1 MTVVNVSATS
11 FPQTLDWLHSYLLEV
26 LQLLLSHSEPSQVNK
41 IFFNNTNCVTW
52 IVLLSIEFINL
63 NRWNPNPSMSFTSF
77 CQSAYINRSAE
88 LDCVHFLVCS
98 ALSRDVV
105 HHQAPRLVLNCSVLY
120 TKMHKFSYHGHHGR
134 LYVKGYEQQL
144 HKPFGQF
151 SLYTAQTRKSFN
163 RCRILVSPNM
173 LLLFSYII
181 WNQAGRIESSPFSH
195 SPFLCCKDLGFGVK
209 NALKHLE

>member
-134 LYVKGYEQQL
+134 LYVRVWTTTAQAIWSI
-144 HKPFGQF
+144 F
-151 SLYTAQTRKSFN
+151 SLHCSDKEKFQSMQNTSITKHVASFLLYHMKSSWEN
-163 RCRILVSPNM
+163 WVIT
-173 LLLFSYII
+173 LFSF
-181 WNQAGRIESSPFSH
+181 PFSLLQR
-195 SPFLCCKDLGFGVK
+195 FRFWC
-209 NALKHLE
+209 